1 MSMSPSGNM
10 NMSTVSY
17 LRRVSA
23 IAVLL
28 SSVGCAARHVQL
40 QAPESDAP
48 ISERQTAY
56 DNLQPISIAETHI
69 TTYRGWTPIS
79 ATRRTDYLQLK
90 GGERVYEPEDI
101 WPVIAQ
107 TSAAANAVKNYEDK
121 SSTVRTINWI
131 SAGLLT
137 VGLGLTGY
145 SVFHQGPNHSRNTTP
160 LYLGLGFLT
169 GGALGLFW
177 SNRERNAANDEK
189 STAFETYA
197 DGLRSKLS
205 LCVSNDR
212 VTDCNRHESLDGEQD
227 TGRARS
233 ADDSN

>member
-1 MSMSPSGNM
+1 MSINPWGDM
-10 NMSTVSY
+10 NMSTFSG
-17 LRRVSA
+17 LRRFTA
-23 IAVLL
+23 IAFLL
-28 SSVGCAARHVQL
+28 SSGGCAARHVQL

-48 ISERQTAY
+48 ISERQAAY

-90 GGERVYEPEDI
+90 GGERIYEPEDI

-145 SVFHQGPNHSRNTTP
+145 SVFHQGNLSRNTTP

-169 GGALGLFW
+169 GGAFGLIW
-177 SNRERNAANDEK
+177 SNREASAANDEK

-197 DGLRSKLS
+197 DGLRNKLN
-205 LCVSNDR
+205 LCVSNDH
-212 VTDCNRHESLDGEQD
+212 VTDCNRHESSNGEKD